1 MGRVVVTF
9 ELMNYYDVQQAE
21 RGQLLPEKIRRVA
34 LQGVVDSG
42 ASRLVLP
49 KGVVDLPGLPV
60 ARQATVHHGDR
71 SSQKRDMVND
81 AFVQLLGRGSVFN
94 AIVEPN
100 HTDALLGAIV
110 MGDLDLI
117 IDCGKNELVPRDPTT
132 ITSEIE

>member
-21 RGQLLPEKIRRVA
+21 HGHLPPGKIRRVA
-34 LQGVVDSG
+34 LQGAVDTG
-42 ASRLVLP
+42 ATRLVLP
-49 KGVVDLPGLPV
+49 KGVVDLLGLK
-60 ARQATVHHGDR
+60 AGGTATVHYGDR
-71 SSQKRDMVND
+71 STQTRDMVND

-100 HTDALLGAIV
+100 RTDALLGAIV
-110 MGDLDLI
+110 MEDLDLI
-117 IDCGKNELVPRDPTT
+117 VDCGKNELVPRDPTT

>member
-1 MGRVVVTF
+1 MGRVIVTF

-21 RGQLLPEKIRRVA
+21 HGQLPPEKIRRVA
-34 LQGVVDSG
+34 LQGVVDTG
-42 ASRLVLP
+42 ATRLVLP
-49 KGVVDLPGLPV
+49 QGVVDLLGLPV
-60 ARQATVHHGDR
+60 SGKATVHYGDR

-100 HTDALLGAIV
+100 RTDALLGAIV
-110 MGDLDLI
+110 MEDLDLI
-117 IDCGKNELVPRDPTT
+117 VDCGKNELVPRDPTT

>member
-1 MGRVVVTF
+1 MGRVIVTF
-9 ELMNYYDVQQAE
+9 ELMNYYDLKMVE
-21 RGQLLPEKIRRVA
+21 GGHLTPDKIRRVS
-34 LQGVVDSG
+34 LQGVADSD

-49 KGVVDLPGLPV
+49 KGVVDLLGLS
-60 ARQATVHHGDR
+60 AGGQATVHYADR

-100 HTDALLGAIV
+100 RTDALLGAIV
-110 MGDLDLI
+110 MEDLDLI

>member
-1 MGRVVVTF
+1 MGRVLVMF
-9 ELMNYYDVQQAE
+9 ELMNYSDLKMVE
-21 RGQLLPEKIRRVA
+21 RGHLTPDQVRRA
-34 LQGVVDSG
+34 SLQGVVDSG

-49 KGVVDLPGLPV
+49 KGVVDLLGLPV
-60 ARQATVHHGDR
+60 AGQATVHHGDR

-100 HTDALLGAIV
+100 RTDALLGAIV